1 MDVTGQPGV
10 RSSAWKWSVCA
21 LLLLASAIN
30 YMDRQTLSNAA
41 VRITTQF
48 DLRQEQY
55 GNMELVFGWA
65 FALGSVLFGIA
76 ADRVS
81 VRWLYPVVLTLWS
94 VVGFATGLVHSY
106 GGLLLCRTL
115 LGFFEGGH
123 WPCAVKTTQ
132 RLLDP
137 RDRAMGNG
145 VLQSGASIGAI
156 ATPLIMSAMLT
167 SQLDSWRMPFQ
178 VVGAAGLIWVVFW
191 LALVRKDDLRTSV
204 AAPQTESTPH
214 PALSSIEEERES
226 QAQRSG
232 LQSAV
237 AIPSPIPGESV
248 RVRGRSGWRLFF
260 GRRMLVLFFVVACI
274 NTCWQILRAWL
285 PKFLQQGRGYAEHD
299 VLNFTSLYYVATDI
313 GCLGAGA
320 LTLWLARR
328 GKGVYASR
336 TSVFFACALLSALTI
351 AAAFLPRGLPLL
363 AVLLL
368 VGAGALGVFPI
379 YHAFTQDISAH
390 HQGKV
395 TGITGVAAWLFSSPA
410 QKLFG
415 RLVDRTG
422 SFDVGFAIAGCL
434 PLLAFLAL
442 MLFWN
447 DGRSTKPAPAPR
459 PQSTPH
465 PALSSLEEERES
477 PGRRSRVQSS

>member
-1 MDVTGQPGV
+1 MELNAGATAH
-10 RSSAWKWSVCA
+10 RSTWKWWVCG

-30 YMDRQTLSNAA
+30 YMDRQTLANAA

-48 DLRQEQY
+48 DLKQEQY

-65 FALGSVLFGIA
+65 FAVGSTVFGIA
-76 ADRVS
+76 VDRVS

-94 VVGFATGLVHSY
+94 VVGFATGLVNSY
-106 GGLLLCRTL
+106 EGLLVCRTL
-115 LGFFEGGH
+115 LGLFEGGH

-132 RLLDP
+132 RLLEP

-156 ATPLIMSAMLT
+156 ATPLIMNAMLT
-167 SQLDSWRMPFQ
+167 SHLESWRMPFQ
-178 VVGAAGLIWVVFW
+178 VVGAAGLVWVLFW
-191 LALVRKDDLRTSV
+191 LALVRKDDLQVRTDG
-204 AAPQTESTPH
+204 PN
-214 PALSSIEEERES
+214 SSPGTGTS
-226 QAQRSG
+226 
-232 LQSAV
+232 
-237 AIPSPIPGESV
+237 PSPPPEESAGE
-248 RVRGRSGWRLFF
+248 RRSFPTQWRLFF
-260 GRRMLVLFFVVACI
+260 GRKMLVLFFVVACI

-285 PKFLQQGRGYAEHD
+285 PKFLQQGRGYAEAD
-299 VLNFTSLYYVATDI
+299 ALNFNSLYYVATDI

-320 LTLWLARR
+320 LTLWIARR
-328 GKGVYASR
+328 GISVYTSR

-351 AAAFLPRGLPLL
+351 AAALLPKGFPLL

-379 YHAFTQDISAH
+379 YHAFTQDISPH

-395 TGITGVAAWLFSSPA
+395 TGITGVAAWLLSSPA
-410 QKLFG
+410 QKFFG

-422 SFDVGFAIAGCL
+422 SFDLGLALFGCL

-442 MLFWN
+442 IIWWN
-447 DGRSTKPAPAPR
+447 DSRSTDTVKP
-459 PQSTPH
+459 
-465 PALSSLEEERES
+465 
-477 PGRRSRVQSS
+477 

>member
-1 MDVTGQPGV
+1 MDVTGHPRV
-10 RSSAWKWSVCA
+10 RTSAWKWSVCG

-65 FALGSVLFGIA
+65 FAVGSTLFGIA
-76 ADRVS
+76 VDRVS

-106 GGLLLCRTL
+106 GGLMLCRTF

-123 WPCAVKTTQ
+123 WPCAIKTTQ
-132 RLLDP
+132 QLLDP

-156 ATPLIMSAMLT
+156 ATPLIMNAMLT

-191 LALVRKDDLRTSV
+191 LALVRKDDLRMSV
-204 AAPQTESTPH
+204 AAPDPRYDDEAT
-214 PALSSIEEERES
+214 
-226 QAQRSG
+226 
-232 LQSAV
+232 
-237 AIPSPIPGESV
+237 PSPTPGERV
-248 RVRGRSGWRLFF
+248 GVRGRHSAFDTRHSTLSVSGGWRLFF

-320 LTLWLARR
+320 LTLWIARR
-328 GKGVYASR
+328 GMGVYASR
-336 TSVFFACALLSALTI
+336 ASVFFACALLSALTI
-351 AAAFLPRGLPLL
+351 AAALLPRGLSLL

-395 TGITGVAAWLFSSPA
+395 TGFTGVAAWLLSSPA
-410 QKLFG
+410 QKFFG

-442 MLFWN
+442 MLWWT
-447 DGRSTKPAPAPR
+447 DDRSTRPAPC
-459 PQSTPH
+459 
-465 PALSSLEEERES
+465 
-477 PGRRSRVQSS
+477 

>member
-1 MDVTGQPGV
+1 MDVTRHPRV
-10 RSSAWKWSVCA
+10 RTSAWKWSVCG

-65 FALGSVLFGIA
+65 FAVGSTLFGIA
-76 ADRVS
+76 VDRVS

-106 GGLLLCRTL
+106 GGLLLCRTF

-123 WPCAVKTTQ
+123 WPCAIKTTQ
-132 RLLDP
+132 QLLDP

-156 ATPLIMSAMLT
+156 ATPLIMNAMLT

-178 VVGAAGLIWVVFW
+178 VVGATGLIWVVFW
-191 LALVRKDDLRTSV
+191 LALVRKGDLRMSV
-204 AAPQTESTPH
+204 ATLDPAIGTRTSSSPRTEATLHHERKQPPPGAPPEG
-214 PALSSIEEERES
+214 A
-226 QAQRSG
+226 A
-232 LQSAV
+232 
-237 AIPSPIPGESV
+237 
-248 RVRGRSGWRLFF
+248 GWRLFF

-320 LTLWLARR
+320 LTLWIARR
-328 GKGVYASR
+328 GMGVYTSR
-336 TSVFFACALLSALTI
+336 ASVFFACTLLSALTI
-351 AAAFLPRGLPLL
+351 AAALLPRGLPLL

-395 TGITGVAAWLFSSPA
+395 TGITGVAAWILSSPA
-410 QKLFG
+410 QKFFG

-422 SFDVGFAIAGCL
+422 SFDMGFAIAGCL

-442 MLFWN
+442 MLWWN
-447 DGRSTKPAPAPR
+447 DGRSTRSAPC
-459 PQSTPH
+459 
-465 PALSSLEEERES
+465 
-477 PGRRSRVQSS
+477 

>member
-1 MDVTGQPGV
+1 MDMTAHPRV
-10 RSSAWKWSVCA
+10 RTSAWKWSVCG

-48 DLRQEQY
+48 HLREEQY

-65 FALGSVLFGIA
+65 FAVGSMLFGIA
-76 ADRVS
+76 VDRVS

-106 GGLLLCRTL
+106 GGLLLCRTF
-115 LGFFEGGH
+115 LGLFEGGH

-132 RLLDP
+132 LLLDP

-156 ATPLIMSAMLT
+156 ATPLIMNAMLT
-167 SQLDSWRMPFQ
+167 SQLESWRMPFQ

-191 LALVRKDDLRTSV
+191 LALVRKDDLRMSV
-204 AAPQTESTPH
+204 AALGPATGTGASSSPGTESTPH
-214 PALSSIEEERES
+214 HERK
-226 QAQRSG
+226 Q
-232 LQSAV
+232 
-237 AIPSPIPGESV
+237 PPGAPPE
-248 RVRGRSGWRLFF
+248 GAAGWRLFF

-320 LTLWLARR
+320 LTLWIARR
-328 GKGVYASR
+328 GRGVYASR
-336 TSVFFACALLSALTI
+336 ASVFFACTLLSALTI
-351 AAAFLPRGLPLL
+351 AAALLPKGLSLL

-395 TGITGVAAWLFSSPA
+395 TGITGVAAWILSSPA
-410 QKLFG
+410 QKFFG

-442 MLFWN
+442 MLWWN
-447 DGRSTKPAPAPR
+447 DGRSTRPIPA
-459 PQSTPH
+459 
-465 PALSSLEEERES
+465 
-477 PGRRSRVQSS
+477 

>member
-1 MDVTGQPGV
+1 MGVTGHPRV
-10 RSSAWKWSVCA
+10 KTSAWKWSVCG

-65 FALGSVLFGIA
+65 FALGSTLFGIA
-76 ADRVS
+76 VDRVS

-106 GGLLLCRTL
+106 GGLLLCRTF
-115 LGFFEGGH
+115 LGLFEGGH

-132 RLLDP
+132 LLLEP

-156 ATPLIMSAMLT
+156 ATPLIMNAMLT

-178 VVGAAGLIWVVFW
+178 VVGAAGLFWVVFW
-191 LALVRKDDLRTSV
+191 LVLVRKNDLRMSANEPSAECGVRSAESDALPTNPV
-204 AAPQTESTPH
+204 AAPVP
-214 PALSSIEEERES
+214 
-226 QAQRSG
+226 
-232 LQSAV
+232 
-237 AIPSPIPGESV
+237 IPSAESAGVPGAPPE
-248 RVRGRSGWRLFF
+248 GAGWRLFF

-328 GKGVYASR
+328 GKDVYASR
-336 TSVFFACALLSALTI
+336 ASVFFACTLLSALTI
-351 AAAFLPRGLPLL
+351 AAALLPKGFPLL
-363 AVLLL
+363 GVLLL
-368 VGAGALGVFPI
+368 VGAGTLGAFPI
-379 YHAFTQDISAH
+379 YHAFTQDISAE

-395 TGITGVAAWLFSSPA
+395 TGITGVAAWILSSPA
-410 QKLFG
+410 SKFFG

-442 MLFWN
+442 ILWWN
-447 DGRSTKPAPAPR
+447 DGRSTKPAPW
-459 PQSTPH
+459 
-465 PALSSLEEERES
+465 
-477 PGRRSRVQSS
+477 